1 MNNRRKKSMKE
12 MNNCSYAYAVGKL
25 EERWRTLL
33 EEEIDNC
40 VPMTFMV
47 CTAVAGMV
55 SEFRGEESVKVIL
68 SERDSDRTE
77 ESLVANATLLFART
91 GGCISCRKF
100 KINSKETSDGG
111 TYLMDSIPVMQ
122 ELQTE
127 RGYYTHH
134 KTIIVVYKE
143 WIDIATRESYE
154 FQGIEPEPKM
164 EGPLPTVWLEIKPGV
179 SWFKY
184 KESALMAVRAYRD
197 VSGYESR
204 EAYNQFGARI

>member
-1 MNNRRKKSMKE
+1 MKKALKYLISVIIAIIVAGFFIYLLIPALTGFM
-12 MNNCSYAYAVGKL
+12 
-25 EERWRTLL
+25 TL
-33 EEEIDNC
+33 
-40 VPMTFMV
+40 MV

-134 KTIIVVYKE
+134 K
-143 WIDIATRESYE
+143 
-154 FQGIEPEPKM
+154 
-164 EGPLPTVWLEIKPGV
+164 
-179 SWFKY
+179 
-184 KESALMAVRAYRD
+184 
-197 VSGYESR
+197 GYSSR
-204 EAYNQFGARI
+204 ST

>member
-1 MNNRRKKSMKE
+1 MKE

-68 SERDSDRTE
+68 SEIDSDRTE

-164 EGPLPTVWLEIKPGV
+164 EGPLPTV
-179 SWFKY
+179 
-184 KESALMAVRAYRD
+184 
-197 VSGYESR
+197 
-204 EAYNQFGARI
+204 